1 MEENNIP
8 QTVPE
13 DKPVLKKRGRPKKRI
28 FDENGEEILQPQA
41 KPAKRKRKPG
51 DAAAA
56 ETSDT
61 ASGIGFGFQERPAKQ
76 GADAESEKENAETAP
91 AQPEVVHFKD
101 TPQREIVLD
110 ENSSYEPVYAKFDND
125 DDEEDLP
132 DSFSTTDE
140 DLIADNYAK
149 NDDGDLSGGDDF
161 TDLPDGQPAEIS
173 AQNPEDMEE
182 AASFGQKRNQ
192 KRFQNFENKNGR
204 FNKDKFNN
212 RNQQN
217 FQQRNNNNNNK
228 NRQQNFQQRNN
239 NNGNQRNN
247 NQNSRN
253 LQGNNN
259 NKNQQNKKPQKP
271 QWMTAKNGDDSV
283 LQIGELY
290 SFEALKNVE
299 ATNAFLSENYPDA
312 EVIDFAPY
320 NELQAKDLSEKLFAD
335 GYLPQ
340 AQKMSKNAL
349 LDGFFK
355 TLREGKKLVRIQ
367 GVLDVFEKGYGGAI
381 TYFNENFELR
391 RFCAFVP
398 QYLIDENGLKRGHL
412 VSAVCCPPS
421 SGEEVSEKCPFA
433 VKIESAMG
441 KSPEEIKEITPFNDL
456 VPYYPTDRMIMEMVP
471 ARDWDNISMRAVDLL
486 TPIGLGQRA
495 LIVAPPRT
503 GKTVLMQGMAKSI
516 RANTPQAKVIIL
528 LVDER
533 PEEVTD
539 FKRNVDALV
548 VSSTFDQDAQSHVH
562 AAEMV
567 ISYARRCVECGENVV
582 VLLDSITR
590 MARAYNALMPN
601 SGKIMSGG
609 VESNALQKPKKFFG
623 SARNIEGGGSLTII
637 GTALVETGSKMDEVI
652 FEEFKGTGNM
662 EINLDRSLVDK
673 RIFPAINIE
682 KSGTR
687 KEELLYHPDEMQ
699 KIYALRR
706 AMKGVPSSEAM
717 EMLVQRLKKT
727 RTNIE
732 FLMGV
737 NR

>member
-1 MEENNIP
+1 MEENDIP
-8 QTVPE
+8 QNIPE
-13 DKPVLKKRGRPKKRI
+13 DKPVLKKRGRPKKRV
-28 FDENGEEILQPQA
+28 FDENGEEILQPQT
-41 KPAKRKRKPG
+41 KTVRRKRKAKDLADENSDSLG
-51 DAAAA
+51 D
-56 ETSDT
+56 
-61 ASGIGFGFQERPAKQ
+61 FGFVKPQS
-76 GADAESEKENAETAP
+76 DASEKPENGETPPAEV
-91 AQPEVVHFKD
+91 QPETVHFKD

-125 DDEEDLP
+125 DDDEPLP

-149 NDDGDLSGGDDF
+149 NFENGDDDF
-161 TDLPDGQPAEIS
+161 VDSPDSEPEKEGQPIEVS

-182 AASFGQKRNQ
+182 AASFEQRRNQ

-204 FNKDKFNN
+204 FNKDRFNN
-212 RNQQN
+212 SRQN
-217 FQQRNNNNNNK
+217 FQQRNNNNNK
-228 NRQQNFQQRNN
+228 NRNQQNFQQRGNN
-239 NNGNQRNN
+239 NNNQRNN
-247 NQNSRN
+247 NQNNNRN
-253 LQGNNN
+253 QQGNN

-290 SFEALKNVE
+290 SFEALKSQE
-299 ATNAFLSENYPDA
+299 AINAFLSENYPEA
-312 EVIDFAPY
+312 EVVDFAAY
-320 NELQAKDLSEKLFAD
+320 NDLPAKDLSEKLFAD

-398 QYLIDENGLKRGHL
+398 QYLIDANGLKRGHV
-412 VSAVCCPPS
+412 VSAVCCPPR
-421 SGEEVSEKCPFA
+421 SGEENPEKCPFA
-433 VKIESAMG
+433 VKIENVMG
-441 KSPEEIKEITPFNDL
+441 KNPEEIKEITPFNDL

-471 ARDWDNISMRAVDLL
+471 ARDWDNISMRAIDLL

-662 EINLDRSLVDK
+662 EINLERSLVDK

>member
-1 MEENNIP
+1 MEENDTPQNI
-8 QTVPE
+8 PE

-28 FDENGEEILQPQA
+28 FDENGEEILQPQT
-41 KPAKRKRKPG
+41 KTVRRKKRSK
-51 DAAAA
+51 DLTD
-56 ETSDT
+56 EISDT
-61 ASGIGFGFQERPAKQ
+61 SGDFGFVKSQPAVSESGESVQ
-76 GADAESEKENAETAP
+76 TPPAEAKTEP
-91 AQPEVVHFKD
+91 VHFKD

-125 DDEEDLP
+125 DDDEPLP

-149 NDDGDLSGGDDF
+149 NDESIGDDF
-161 TDLPDGQPAEIS
+161 ADIPDSEPAKNGDTAEIS

-182 AASFGQKRNQ
+182 AASFEQKRNQ
-192 KRFQNFENKNGR
+192 KRFQNFENKNAR
-204 FNKDKFNN
+204 FNKDRFSSNRQNFQQQRNNNNKN

-217 FQQRNNNNNNK
+217 FQQRNNQNNNRN
-228 NRQQNFQQRNN
+228 QQ
-239 NNGNQRNN
+239 G
-247 NQNSRN
+247 
-253 LQGNNN
+253 NN

-290 SFEALKNVE
+290 SFEVLKSQE
-299 ATNAFLSENYPDA
+299 SINAFLSENYHEA
-312 EVIDFAPY
+312 EVVDFSAY
-320 NELQAKDLSEKLFAD
+320 NDLSAKDLSEKFYAD
-335 GYLPQ
+335 GYLQQ

-355 TLREGKKLVRIQ
+355 TLRECKKLVRIQ

-381 TYFNENFELR
+381 TYFGENFELR

-398 QYLIDENGLKRGHL
+398 QYLIDANGLKRGHV
-412 VSAVCCPPS
+412 VSAVCCPPR
-421 SGEEVSEKCPFA
+421 SGEENPEKCPFA
-433 VKIESAMG
+433 VKIESVMG
-441 KSPEEIKEITPFNDL
+441 KSPEEIKEITPFCDL

-471 ARDWDNISMRAVDLL
+471 ARDWDNISMRVIDLL